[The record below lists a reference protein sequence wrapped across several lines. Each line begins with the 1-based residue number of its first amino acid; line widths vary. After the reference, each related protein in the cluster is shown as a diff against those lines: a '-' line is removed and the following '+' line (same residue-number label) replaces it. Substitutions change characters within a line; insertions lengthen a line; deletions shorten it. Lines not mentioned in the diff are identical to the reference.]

1 MKVAVIGTGHVGLVT
16 AATLAKIGHE
26 VVGIDDDQSKIESLR
41 RRVVPFFEPG
51 LQELVEEGIE
61 SGRLSFTG
69 DNAEAISPASVV
81 FICVGTPGRPDGEA
95 NLTAVEKAATSV
107 ARSAAAETVVAEKS
121 TVPVQTAERIKTV
134 LARSSS
140 HRLHMVSNPEFLR
153 EGKAVEDALSPDRI
167 LVGADDSFGHD
178 VMRELYAPLLARG
191 VKYFAADLRTAELAK
206 HACNAF
212 LALKISFVNALARI
226 CEAAGADVVTIADI
240 MGADPRIGRQFLDA
254 GLGYG
259 GYCLPKDLA
268 AFKSQIARLGYD
280 FRLLDEI
287 QKINE
292 EALEATFQHIKEALW
307 NLEDKRV
314 VLLGLAYKP
323 GTDDVRESP
332 ALRLARKLIEAGA
345 EVTGYDPQARANAAA
360 ELQGLVVADDPYVA
374 ADGAHCIVVA
384 TEWPEFERLD
394 LARLK
399 GIMTH
404 PIIID
409 GRNLFDPSVAEE
421 AGFTYIPTG
430 RPPVNL

>member
-26 VVGIDDDQSKIESLR
+26 VVGVDDDQSKIGSLR
-41 RRVVPFFEPG
+41 RRRLPFFEPG

-69 DNAEAISPASVV
+69 DHVEGITRASVA

-107 ARSAAAETVVAEKS
+107 ARSAADETVVAEKS

-134 LARSSS
+134 LARTSS
-140 HRLHMVSNPEFLR
+140 HRLHIVSNPEFLR
-153 EGKAVEDALSPDRI
+153 EGKAVEDSLYPERI
-167 LVGADDSFGHD
+167 LVGADDSVGHD
-178 VMRELYAPLLARG
+178 WMRKLYAPFLARG
-191 VKYFAADLRTAELAK
+191 VKYFATDLRTAELAK

-212 LALKISFVNALARI
+212 LALKISFANALARI

-268 AFKSQIARLGYD
+268 AFKSQSSRLGYN
-280 FRLLDEI
+280 FGLLDEI
-287 QKINE
+287 QKIND

-307 NLEDKRV
+307 NLEGKRI

-332 ALRLARKLIEAGA
+332 ALRLARKLLDAGA
-345 EVTGYDPQARANAAA
+345 EVMGYDPQARSNAED
-360 ELQGLVVADDPYVA
+360 ELPSLQIAHDPYSA
-374 ADGAHCIVVA
+374 ADGAHCIVLA

-394 LARLK
+394 LGRLK

-404 PIIID
+404 PILVD
-409 GRNLFDPSVAEE
+409 ARNLFEPSAMEE

>member
-16 AATLAKIGHE
+16 AATLAKIGHD
-26 VVGIDDDQSKIESLR
+26 VVGIDDDQSKVESLR
-41 RRVVPFFEPG
+41 KGLVPFFEPG

-69 DNAEAISPASVV
+69 DHAEALSPASVA

-107 ARSAAAETVVAEKS
+107 ARSAAAQTVVVEKS
-121 TVPVQTAERIKTV
+121 TVPVQTAERVKTV
-134 LARSSS
+134 LARVSS
-140 HRLHMVSNPEFLR
+140 HQLHIVSNPEFLR
-153 EGKAVEDALSPDRI
+153 EGKAVEDALYPDRI

-178 VMRELYAPLLARG
+178 VMRELYAPLLGRG

-212 LALKISFVNALARI
+212 LALKISFANALARI

-268 AFKSQIARLGYD
+268 AFKSQISRLGYD

-292 EALEATFQHIKEALW
+292 EALEATFQHVKEALW
-307 NLEDKRV
+307 NLEDKRI
-314 VLLGLAYKP
+314 VLLGLSYKP
-323 GTDDVRESP
+323 ETDDVRESP
-332 ALRLARKLIEAGA
+332 ALRLAHKLLEAGA
-345 EVTGYDPQARANAAA
+345 EVTGYDPQANANAAA
-360 ELQGLVVADDPYVA
+360 ELPGLVVADDPYA
-374 ADGAHCIVVA
+374 AAEGAHCIVVA

-409 GRNLFDPSVAEE
+409 GRNIFDPSVAEE

>member
-1 MKVAVIGTGHVGLVT
+1 LHV
-16 AATLAKIGHE
+16 
-26 VVGIDDDQSKIESLR
+26 
-41 RRVVPFFEPG
+41 
-51 LQELVEEGIE
+51 
-61 SGRLSFTG
+61 
-69 DNAEAISPASVV
+69 
-81 FICVGTPGRPDGEA
+81 
-95 NLTAVEKAATSV
+95 
-107 ARSAAAETVVAEKS
+107 
-121 TVPVQTAERIKTV
+121 
-134 LARSSS
+134 
-140 HRLHMVSNPEFLR
+140 VSNPEFLR
-153 EGKAVEDALSPDRI
+153 EGTAVKDTLYPDRI
-167 LVGADDSFGHD
+167 LVGADDSLGHD
-178 VMRELYAPLLARG
+178 VMRKLYAPFIERG
-191 VKYFAADLRTAELAK
+191 VKYFAADVRTAELAK

-212 LALKISFVNALARI
+212 LALKISFANALARI
-226 CEAAGADVVTIADI
+226 CEVSGADVVTIADI
-240 MGADPRIGRQFLDA
+240 MGSDPRIGRQFLDA

-259 GYCLPKDLA
+259 GICLPKDLA
-268 AFKSQIARLGYD
+268 AFKSHSFRLGYD

-292 EALEATFQHIKEALW
+292 EALEATFQQVKEALW

-332 ALRLARKLIEAGA
+332 ALRLARKLLEAGA
-345 EVTGYDPQARANAAA
+345 EVTGYDPQATANAAA
-360 ELQGLVVADDPYVA
+360 ELPSLVVADDPYAA
-374 ADGAHCIVVA
+374 ADGAHCIVLA

-404 PIIID
+404 PIIVD

>member
-26 VVGIDDDQSKIESLR
+26 VVGIDDDQSKIESLHR
-41 RRVVPFFEPG
+41 GRLPFFEPG

-69 DNAEAISPASVV
+69 DHAEAISRASVA
-81 FICVGTPGRPDGEA
+81 FICVGTPGRPGGEA
-95 NLTAVEKAATSV
+95 NLASVEKAATSV
-107 ARSAAAETVVAEKS
+107 ARSASAGTLVAEKS
-121 TVPVQTAERIKTV
+121 TVPVQTADRIKTV
-134 LARSSS
+134 LGRMSS
-140 HRLHMVSNPEFLR
+140 HQLHVVSNPEFLR
-153 EGKAVEDALSPDRI
+153 EGTAVKDTLYPDRI
-167 LVGADDSFGHD
+167 LVGADDSLGHD
-178 VMRELYAPLLARG
+178 VMRKLYAPFIERG
-191 VKYFAADLRTAELAK
+191 VKYFAADVRTAELAK

-212 LALKISFVNALARI
+212 LALKISFANALARI
-226 CEAAGADVVTIADI
+226 CEVSGADVVTIADI
-240 MGADPRIGRQFLDA
+240 MGSDPRIGRQFLDA

-259 GYCLPKDLA
+259 GICLPKDLA
-268 AFKSQIARLGYD
+268 AFKSHSFRLGYD

-292 EALEATFQHIKEALW
+292 EALEATFQQVKEALW

-332 ALRLARKLIEAGA
+332 ALRLARKLLEAGA
-345 EVTGYDPQARANAAA
+345 EVTGYDPQATANAAA
-360 ELQGLVVADDPYVA
+360 ELPSLVVADDPYAA
-374 ADGAHCIVVA
+374 ADGAHCIVLA

-404 PIIID
+404 PIIVD